1 MKLLAVAGEPSGDQR
16 GSELLREL
24 ASLTSSLTVFGMGGS
39 LMASQGMELL
49 FDLSDYSVMG
59 FTEVLGSLV
68 SLRRMEKGL
77 REACLSRK
85 PDAVLLV
92 DYPGFNLRFAR
103 WAHDRGLPVIYYV
116 SPQLWA
122 WARWRVTRVHRNVDL
137 MITLFEFERDF
148 YLQNGVN
155 AVWSG
160 HPLAEKA
167 CIASVCPEEASIA
180 LLPGSRTQEVRRLL
194 PGMLDAFRLLRDRG
208 VVNKAFVARS
218 ENADP
223 SLFEFAGSLES
234 VEIHDS
240 TDHVLES
247 CRVALVCSGTATL
260 ETAVHGVPLVVCY
273 RTSFPTYAIARLL
286 VRGVNRIGM
295 ANIVA
300 GRDVAPELIQGAAT
314 GRRMADAAQILSSDG
329 DERTEALEGLKLVRE
344 KLGPPGGAVRAA
356 EAVLTQLKRTV

>member
-1 MKLLAVAGEPSGDQR
+1 MKLLAVAGEPSGDHR

-24 ASLTSSLTVFGMGGS
+24 ASAAPSLTVFGMGGS

-49 FDLSDYSVMG
+49 YDLSDYSVMG
-59 FTEVLGSLV
+59 FAEVLGSLP

-77 REACLSRK
+77 RNACLNRK

-103 WAHDRGLPVIYYV
+103 WAHERGLPVIYYV

-122 WARWRVTRVHRNVDL
+122 WARWRVRKVRRSVDL

-160 HPLAEKA
+160 HPLAEKKA
-167 CIASVCPEEASIA
+167 IASAHPGNSIA
-180 LLPGSRTQEVRRLL
+180 LLPGSRTQEVHRLL
-194 PGMLDAFRLLRDRG
+194 PEMLGAYRLLRERG
-208 VVNKAFVARS
+208 VVERALVARS
-218 ENADP
+218 ETADQ
-223 SLFEFAGSLES
+223 SLYECVAALDS
-234 VEIHDS
+234 VEISDS
-240 TDHVLES
+240 TDHVLGS

-260 ETAVHGVPLVVCY
+260 ETAVHGIPFVVCY
-273 RTSFPTYAIARLL
+273 RTSFPTYVLARLL
-286 VRGVNRIGM
+286 IRGVNRIGM

-300 GRDVAPELIQGAAT
+300 GRDVAPELIQGAACSS
-314 GRRMADAAQILSSDG
+314 RMADAAEMLAAEG
-329 DERTEALEGLKLVRE
+329 KVRARALEGLELVR
-344 KLGPPGGAVRAA
+344 KRLGPPGGSARAA
-356 EAVLTQLKRTV
+356 EALLAQLRRSG